1 MGKSSKKSATKVEA
15 APAAVVPVSKSGK
28 KGGKREAENEIVK
41 AVSAKQKRDAL
52 FCYFSEAGD
61 WLVPA
66 PKTKTVVPPKK
77 PAVAAKKE
85 ESSSSESSSDS
96 DEDEVSDTSN
106 FLMQSHVCSLCNIP
120 AAKTVVANNG
130 KKAESSESSESS
142 EDESEEDEA
151 PKVKAPT
158 KLPQV
163 VAKNGKKKDD
173 SSSSDTESSEDSE
186 DDDETPAKVTA
197 PAKKVAVPAAKK
209 PDSSGSEDS
218 DSDDEPKNAKPAT
231 KASQPAESESKSESD
246 SDEDEDDKPQA
257 KKIPAKAATKESSS
271 DEDEDEESLEEESEE
286 DVKTAKKKDSDVE
299 MVDAQSKSEIKA
311 AMILFSCFITCILVY
326 LYRRIFCFDP
336 SNITL
341 QPKTHA
347 TPGTSGSKTLF
358 AGNLSFRIEQNDVV
372 LFFKNVGQVVDVR
385 FARNA
390 EGTFRGFGHVKFATA
405 EEAQKALEELN
416 GSDLCGCLV
425 RLDLAHEK
433 GERGAYT
440 PHSGKEGDSYQKGG
454 QGQSQT
460 IFVRG
465 FDTTQGED
473 EIRSALQSH
482 FGSCGEITRVS
493 ILKDYET
500 GAPKGMAY
508 MDFSDADALN
518 KAFELDGSDLGNG
531 YCLNVQPAKPKGH
544 FTCGRDRFDSGGRRG
559 VRRGGRFDSG
569 GRHGGRYD
577 SGGRC
582 GGSDSGGRRGGRGP
596 SLATPGTGQYH

>member
-299 MVDAQSKSEIKA
+299 M
-311 AMILFSCFITCILVY
+311 
-326 LYRRIFCFDP
+326 
-336 SNITL
+336 
-341 QPKTHA
+341 PKTHA